1 MSRNLLVVNGHPDPR
16 PERFCAA
23 LCEAYSSGAQVRG
36 CATRRLDVGTLDFAT
51 LASAREQAAWQ
62 GVEEAFRLMR
72 AADRL
77 AIFYPLWAD
86 APPAG
91 LTQMFDYLARLET
104 LLHPKSAAA
113 KSASVIVTTA
123 LPALVYRDKLE
134 PVALNGIRTEASLF
148 IGSVEAITCAQR
160 LRWIEQMRELGKTVN

>member
-23 LCEAYSSGAQVRG
+23 LCEAFSSGAQARG
-36 CATRRLDVGTLDFAT
+36 CAIRRLDVGALD
-51 LASAREQAAWQ
+51 LASLASTGEQSAWQ
-62 GVEEAFRLMR
+62 GMEEAFRLVR

-91 LTQMFDYLARLET
+91 LTQMFAYLARLEG
-104 LLHPKSAAA
+104 LLHPKRAAA
-113 KSASVIVTTA
+113 KSASIVVTTA
-123 LPALVYRDKLE
+123 LPALVYRNKLE
-134 PVALNGIRTEASLF
+134 PVALTGIRTEAPLF

-160 LRWIEQMRELGKTVN
+160 LRWIEQVRELGKTLH

>member
-23 LCEAYSSGAQVRG
+23 LCEAYTAGAKARG
-36 CATRRLDVGTLDFAT
+36 CATRRLDVGALNLAA
-51 LASAREQAAWQ
+51 LASPDEQAAWG
-62 GVEEAFRLMR
+62 GVEEAFRLVR

-91 LTQMFDYLARLET
+91 LKQMFDYLTRLES
-104 LLHPKSAAA
+104 LLNPKSAPA
-113 KSASVIVTTA
+113 KRANVVVTTA

-134 PVALNGIRTEASLF
+134 PVALSGVRMEAPLF
-148 IGSVEAITCAQR
+148 IGSVDAITSGQR
-160 LRWIEQMRELGKTVN
+160 LRWIEQVREMGKTVN